1 MDKKI
6 AANYL
11 IVQIIAYLNKEA
23 ISLNEFYLKPNL
35 LNQIISELEKG
46 NISSKQAKDIF
57 NKALEE
63 EKEPKNFISKDNAQ
77 ISDSN
82 ELTIII
88 DNILK
93 NNTSQ
98 VEAYNGGKT
107 NLFDYFVGQVMKE
120 TRGKANPSL
129 TKEILKDKLDN

>member
-6 AANYL
+6 VANYL

-63 EKEPKNFISKDNAQ
+63 EKNLKTLLVKIMPKYLI
-77 ISDSN
+77 
-82 ELTIII
+82 
-88 DNILK
+88 
-93 NNTSQ
+93 
-98 VEAYNGGKT
+98 
-107 NLFDYFVGQVMKE
+107 VM
-120 TRGKANPSL
+120 SL
-129 TKEILKDKLDN
+129 LSL